1 MKIFETIE
9 CPSCRQDKLIIS
21 KNTDT
26 GKLYLYCSECFA
38 AWNSIEEVS
47 EKNRMFI
54 DLDGNS
60 EDPSYEEILA
70 NGWDLFVSRIV
81 EV

>member
-1 MKIFETIE
+1 
-9 CPSCRQDKLIIS
+9 
-21 KNTDT
+21 
-26 GKLYLYCSECFA
+26 
-38 AWNSIEEVS
+38 
-47 EKNRMFI
+47 MFI

-70 NGWDLFVSRIV
+70 NGWDLFVSRII

>member
-1 MKIFETIE
+1 MRIFETIE

-60 EDPSYEEILA
+60 EDPSCEEILA

-81 EV
+81 